1 MASAPRA
8 PKQWCLTKHETVNSF
23 ENWRQ
28 NLVYTLTLDSNFAPF
43 LGDDCSWAKKT
54 KSKPLRGFTDDP
66 TSIPTESRKS
76 AHQKAGMLD
85 LMLGQIA
92 NFCPVISRNSIVKN
106 STSLN
111 DIWGKIRLHYGFQST
126 GAHFLDFNDIKLE
139 PDERPEDLFQRLVAF
154 VEDNLLTVTGGIS
167 HHGDPV
173 KEDEELT
180 PTIENFIFL
189 HWLQLINSE
198 LPRLVK
204 QRYGT
209 ELRSRTLASLKP
221 EISQAL
227 DSLLDEIQTSESSR
241 AMRTMTSPPLRAQF
255 PQRPPKPR
263 ARPTP
268 QPRTRTQRRTSK
280 YCPLCR

>member
-1 MASAPRA
+1 MASSAPRA

-43 LGDDCSWAKKT
+43 LGDDCSWAKKS
-54 KSKPLRGFTDDP
+54 KSDPLRGFSDDP
-66 TSIPTESRKS
+66 QSIPVESRKS
-76 AHQKAGMLD
+76 AHQKASMLE

-92 NFCPVISRNSIVKN
+92 NFCPVISRSSIVKN

-126 GAHFLDFNDIKLE
+126 GAHFLDFSDIKLE
-139 PDERPEDLFQRLVAF
+139 ADERPEDLYQRLVAF
-154 VEDNLLTVTGGIS
+154 VEDNLLTTASCIT
-167 HHGDPV
+167 HHGDRV
-173 KEDEELT
+173 TEDEELT
-180 PTIENFIFL
+180 PTLENFIVL
-189 HWLQLINSE
+189 HWLQLIHSE

-227 DSLLDEIQTSESSR
+227 DSLLDEIHTSESSR
-241 AMRTMTSPPLRAQF
+241 VMRTLTAPPIRAQQ
-255 PQRPPKPR
+255 QR
-263 ARPTP
+263 A
-268 QPRTRTQRRTSK
+268 S
-280 YCPLCR
+280 